1 MNYQKVQTS
10 IGKIFSPENMEKLRK
25 VAEFIGE
32 QGKVILEGAD
42 AVAEGIDGL
51 SKWVEN
57 NTNISCEMYQL
68 EKLGIDELKNIITET
83 KTEASV
89 SVALLNSGRNKKD
102 ELELFLQHLDADKKA
117 IDMNKV
123 YYIRCEIISKELKE
137 KFGDKEL
144 LLVNL

>member
-1 MNYQKVQTS
+1 
-10 IGKIFSPENMEKLRK
+10 
-25 VAEFIGE
+25 
-32 QGKVILEGAD
+32 
-42 AVAEGIDGL
+42 
-51 SKWVEN
+51 
-57 NTNISCEMYQL
+57 MYQL

-117 IDMNKV
+117 IDTKKV

>member
-10 IGKIFSPENMEKLRK
+10 IGKIFSPENMEKLQK
-25 VAEFIGE
+25 VMEFIGE

-57 NTNISCEMYQL
+57 NTNIPCEMYQL

-89 SVALLNSGRNKKD
+89 SVALLNSGRNKND

-117 IDMNKV
+117 IDTNKV

>member
-32 QGKVILEGAD
+32 Q
-42 AVAEGIDGL
+42 
-51 SKWVEN
+51 EN
-57 NTNISCEMYQL
+57 NTNIPCEMYQL